1 MAAQHR
7 YAVECQSSYERGDL
21 PVGLGNG
28 KSLPWANGRC
38 LSTVSRVKA
47 RTSAADEGRR
57 AMDSDSPGRSR
68 PFPPLSLYVL
78 ARQLA
83 SGGRPLSP
91 PMSARAA
98 LIAKTVISPG
108 ARPPTKA
115 AGNSLP
121 AAFSSVGPSR
131 QFGSLPRC

>member
-83 SGGRPLSP
+83 PGGTTLVSP
-91 PMSARAA
+91 DVSAR
-98 LIAKTVISPG
+98 SPDRKDRDLTG
-108 ARPPTKA
+108 PAPPTKA

-121 AAFSSVGPSR
+121 AAFSPVGRSR